1 MLKASFVI
9 QYFDNLFLCLGHP
22 WLANYHDVKVPTDM
36 IVFKLVKAYICSSSL
51 RKSALGVR
59 SVIYD
64 MIDYFG
70 MFSSCLDVSYI
81 YSLNCYRMTRTD
93 YDLVQN

>member
-1 MLKASFVI
+1 MFTSGILKHFNVQEILSFPCISYIRTISTKFWMLKASFVI

-22 WLANYHDVKVPTDM
+22 WLANYHDVKIPTDM

-59 SVIYD
+59 
-64 MIDYFG
+64 
-70 MFSSCLDVSYI
+70 L
-81 YSLNCYRMTRTD
+81 
-93 YDLVQN
+93 